1 MNFTQEQQEAIY
13 EEGKN
18 IIVSA
23 GAGSGKTAVLTE
35 RVKQKLLKGI
45 HINELLILTF
55 TKEAAQEMK
64 ARIRKAILNTP
75 SLKEEANLIDGAYIT
90 TFDSFSLSI
99 VKKYHTNL
107 NITSQVEITEEGV
120 ITLKK
125 KEILDTI
132 MEENYTSPKQDF
144 LKLIKDFCLKDDEEL
159 KQSIL
164 NIYQKIELK
173 ENKKEFIKNE
183 LLKYYDNSII
193 EERIEEFVNILKEK
207 QEKLKNQLIELEEYF
222 DGDFIEKVRNNF
234 KILENAKTYEDFVEG
249 IQYKSIVVPRGSEED
264 AKKKK
269 QALFET
275 AKEIKE
281 LCIYESTNEMK
292 EEILS
297 TKENAFV
304 IVKILLELDNRL
316 EKYKRENEIFNFTDI
331 AHLAIQVVEENE
343 EIRDE
348 LKQSFKEILIDEYQ
362 DTSDTQEKFISLIE
376 NHNVYMVGDVKQSIY
391 RFRNANPYIFKSK
404 YDSYQDGRN
413 GMKIDLLKNF
423 RSRREVLQ
431 NINDIFDFIMSDE
444 IGGAS
449 YKESHRMVFGN
460 TSYEEEGQ
468 TKENNNLDIITYNKE
483 ELGRISE
490 NEQEAFIIGNDIKEK
505 IKEKYQVFDKDLKVL
520 RNIEYK
526 DFVILL
532 DKSKYFDLY
541 KKIFEYLEIPL
552 NILKEESL
560 KKEDDVLLLKN
571 LLKFLIG
578 IKEHQETIEWKKSF
592 FSIARSYL
600 FQLKDEELYEIMK
613 NNTIKET
620 DIYKTGEEIVKEMD
634 KVPLST
640 FLMKVLDTYK
650 YEEKL
655 LTIPNTKSFRIRE
668 EYFYNLCKNYEKRG
682 NNIYEFIEYLDQIF
696 EEGIDLKFNIKSS
709 STNSVK
715 IMTIHK
721 SKGLEFPICY
731 FASFSSRFN
740 LSELKEKILFDNKYG
755 LILPYVKEYYKDTI
769 LKTLLKKNTKKEEIS
784 EKIRLFYVALTRA
797 KEKMIMVLRE
807 GEEEEE
813 EISESVKENYN
824 SFLSIMDSI
833 YSSLY
838 PYIKKSNVK
847 GTKDYLYQK
856 EKEEE
861 SKKQENTLVVE
872 ELEIKQEEIEE
883 THYSKSSLSLP
894 NKEEVEKMKFGTKV
908 HEILE
913 LMDFH
918 SYDLSKYKIN
928 NRMKEKI
935 DAFLNSS
942 FMKKNLDGNIEK
954 EVEFFYE
961 EENSIS
967 HGIID
972 LLIEKEEEIV
982 IVDYKLKNIDDI
994 EYEKQLKGYQKAVE
1008 SFTKKKVKCYLY
1020 SILEE
1025 EIKEVV

>member
-1 MNFTQEQQEAIY
+1 MNFTKEQQEAIY

-35 RVKQKLLKGI
+35 RVKQKLLRGI

-90 TFDSFSLSI
+90 TFDSFSLSV

-125 KEILDTI
+125 KEILDSI
-132 MEENYTSPKQDF
+132 MDENYTSPKQNF

-173 ENKKEFIKNE
+173 ENKKEFLKNE
-183 LLKYYDNSII
+183 ILKYYDDRILD
-193 EERIEEFVNILKEK
+193 ERIEEFVNILKEK
-207 QEKLKNQLIELEEYF
+207 QEKLKNQFIELEEYF

-234 KILENAKTYEDFVEG
+234 KTLMSADIYEDFVEG
-249 IQYKSIVVPRGSEED
+249 INYKSIVVPRGSEED

-281 LCIYESTNEMK
+281 LCIYESTKEMK
-292 EEILS
+292 EEIQS
-297 TKENAFV
+297 TKENAQV
-304 IVKILLELDNRL
+304 IVKILLELDERL
-316 EKYKRENEIFNFTDI
+316 EKYKRENEVFNFTDI

-343 EIRDE
+343 EIQDE
-348 LKQSFKEILIDEYQ
+348 LKHSFKEILIDEYQ

-376 NHNVYMVGDVKQSIY
+376 DNNVYMVGDVKQSIY

-404 YDSYQDGRN
+404 YDSYKDGIN

-431 NINDIFDFIMSDE
+431 NINDIFDFVMSDE
-444 IGGAS
+444 IGGAA

-460 TSYEEEGQ
+460 TSYEEEG
-468 TKENNNLDIITYNKE
+468 KMEENHNLEIITYNKE
-483 ELGRISE
+483 ELGYMSE
-490 NEQEAFIIGNDIKEK
+490 NEQEAFIIANDIKEK
-505 IKEKYQVFDKDLKVL
+505 IKNGYLVFDKDLKVL
-520 RNIEYK
+520 RKIEYK

-560 KKEDDVLLLKN
+560 KKEDDLLVLKN

-578 IKEHQETIEWKKSF
+578 IKEHQETIDFKKSF

-600 FQLKDEELYEIMK
+600 FQITDEELYEIMK

-620 DIYKTGEEIVKEMD
+620 DIYKTGEELVKEMD
-634 KVPLST
+634 GIPLST
-640 FLMKVLDTYK
+640 FLMKVLDAYL

-682 NNIYEFIEYLDQIF
+682 NSIYEFINYLDQIF
-696 EEGIDLKFNIKSS
+696 EEGIDIKFNIKSS
-709 STNSVK
+709 SSNSVK

-807 GEEEEE
+807 GVEEEEG
-813 EISESVKENYN
+813 ICESVKENYN

-838 PYIKKSNVK
+838 PYFKKSTVK
-847 GTKDYLYQK
+847 GTKAYLYQK
-856 EKEEE
+856 EKEEDT
-861 SKKQENTLVVE
+861 KKQENTLLVE

-883 THYSKSSLSLP
+883 MHYSKSSLSLP
-894 NKEEVEKMKFGTKV
+894 TKEEVEKMKFGTKV

-913 LMDFH
+913 LIDFH
-918 SYDLSKYKIN
+918 SYDLSKYNISNQIRK
-928 NRMKEKI
+928 KI

-942 FMKKNLDGNIEK
+942 FMKKNLDGNIQK

-961 EENSIS
+961 EEDSIS

-972 LLIEKEEEIV
+972 LLIEKENEIL
-982 IVDYKLKNIDDI
+982 IVDYKLKNIEDI

-1008 SFTKKKVKCYLY
+1008 KITKKKTKCYLY

-1025 EIKEVV
+1025 EIKEVL

>member
-1 MNFTQEQQEAIY
+1 
-13 EEGKN
+13 
-18 IIVSA
+18 
-23 GAGSGKTAVLTE
+23 
-35 RVKQKLLKGI
+35 
-45 HINELLILTF
+45 
-55 TKEAAQEMK
+55 
-64 ARIRKAILNTP
+64 
-75 SLKEEANLIDGAYIT
+75 
-90 TFDSFSLSI
+90 
-99 VKKYHTNL
+99 
-107 NITSQVEITEEGV
+107 
-120 ITLKK
+120 
-125 KEILDTI
+125 
-132 MEENYTSPKQDF
+132 
-144 LKLIKDFCLKDDEEL
+144 
-159 KQSIL
+159 
-164 NIYQKIELK
+164 
-173 ENKKEFIKNE
+173 
-183 LLKYYDNSII
+183 
-193 EERIEEFVNILKEK
+193 
-207 QEKLKNQLIELEEYF
+207 
-222 DGDFIEKVRNNF
+222 
-234 KILENAKTYEDFVEG
+234 
-249 IQYKSIVVPRGSEED
+249 
-264 AKKKK
+264 
-269 QALFET
+269 
-275 AKEIKE
+275 
-281 LCIYESTNEMK
+281 
-292 EEILS
+292 
-297 TKENAFV
+297 
-304 IVKILLELDNRL
+304 
-316 EKYKRENEIFNFTDI
+316 
-331 AHLAIQVVEENE
+331 
-343 EIRDE
+343 
-348 LKQSFKEILIDEYQ
+348 
-362 DTSDTQEKFISLIE
+362 
-376 NHNVYMVGDVKQSIY
+376 
-391 RFRNANPYIFKSK
+391 
-404 YDSYQDGRN
+404 
-413 GMKIDLLKNF
+413 
-423 RSRREVLQ
+423 
-431 NINDIFDFIMSDE
+431 
-444 IGGAS
+444 
-449 YKESHRMVFGN
+449 HRMVFGN